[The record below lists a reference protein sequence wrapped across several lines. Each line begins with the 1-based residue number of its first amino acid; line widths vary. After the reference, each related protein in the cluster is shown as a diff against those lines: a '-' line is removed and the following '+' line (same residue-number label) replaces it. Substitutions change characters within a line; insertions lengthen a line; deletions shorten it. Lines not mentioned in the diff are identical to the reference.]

1 MNTKPAIYLTD
12 PAEMLKTRLSQPRV
26 TSEEAR
32 RQREHLERVVEA
44 TSRAAKPAISTHG
57 LAKADA

>member
-12 PAEMLKTRLSQPRV
+12 PAEMLKARLSQPRV
-26 TSEEAR
+26 SSEEVR

-44 TSRAAKPAISTHG
+44 TSKAAKAAISPPG
-57 LAKADA
+57 LVKAGA